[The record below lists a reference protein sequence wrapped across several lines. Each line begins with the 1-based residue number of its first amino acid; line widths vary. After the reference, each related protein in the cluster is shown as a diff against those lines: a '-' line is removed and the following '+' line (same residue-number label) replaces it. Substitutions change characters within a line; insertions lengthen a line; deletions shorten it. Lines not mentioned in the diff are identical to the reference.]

1 MNVRDLRIGDLVHIG
16 ECGTHKGEY
25 AKIVALASGCNY
37 IGLLSTCEFEEC
49 EDDIYPMQIT
59 GEILERNGFVRD
71 KCCSSRWIFDCASNT
86 VYVTAPKGYASVT
99 IYRKTLHG
107 FRRIIDTLQ
116 IDSVHELQHALRL
129 SGISK
134 EFEL

>member
-1 MNVRDLRIGDLVHIG
+1 MNIRDLSIGDLVRIG

-25 AKIVALASGCNY
+25 AKIAALTSGCNY
-37 IGLLSTCEFEEC
+37 IGLFNTCHFEEC
-49 EDDIYPMQIT
+49 EDDIDPISIS

-71 KCCSSRWIFDCASNT
+71 KRCSSRWIFDCASNS
-86 VYVTAPKGYASVT
+86 VYVTAPRGYAYVT

-116 IDSVHELQHALRL
+116 IGSVHELQHALRL
-129 SGISK
+129 SGINK